1 MGVREEA
8 RRFGGWNTS
17 VELHCIERTRAGVL
31 QRVFELQTVAIQLD
45 FDVNEKALR
54 LEPGVAPELGIAS
67 PGLVVIA
74 KSRREYHLE
83 QSEVF

>member
-1 MGVREEA
+1 M
-8 RRFGGWNTS
+8 
-17 VELHCIERTRAGVL
+17 